1 LTSRWPSARRGL
13 KSGDFVSWTGLS
25 QVRRIPVMASERS
38 VKPGPISKH
47 AVGGTVRVRFH
58 LRPNT
63 GISSMRGSAAHRRQ
77 QKRAPYQTFTG
88 QFPTPVNREFFAAL
102 QGIISGDQ
110 GIFRPDQGIRLST
123 AIWHLIRRQIRS
135 SQEISSLAKRRKG
148 AARCS
153 KLPQYRVRRA
163 HPASP
168 ARCARW
174 SPACRGF

>member
-1 LTSRWPSARRGL
+1 AAR
-13 KSGDFVSWTGLS
+13 
-25 QVRRIPVMASERS
+25 Q
-38 VKPGPISKH
+38 
-47 AVGGTVRVRFH
+47 
-58 LRPNT
+58 
-63 GISSMRGSAAHRRQ
+63 RQ
-77 QKRAPYQTFTG
+77 QKRASCQKFTG

-102 QGIISGDQ
+102 QGIISKA
-110 GIFRPDQGIRLST
+110 IREFSRPDQGIRLST

-168 ARCARW
+168 AR
-174 SPACRGF
+174 